1 MPTTAA
7 SPVQSMTSSEPQT
20 DSTAPAADQQ
30 SIDDIVYQLRPGFYG
45 LNVSSLPYWLLG
57 CSAVVAALTL
67 VALLCVC
74 FKRRVLPRTPQA
86 PTGRTTI
93 ALACPSSLGLHNPT
107 DIVVCPSCSGSMHE
121 AAFHLDPTAVTLWNL
136 PLSRSLNPS
145 PHLGAAP
152 APPRVAHAAAGDD
165 VARADGRAL
174 YVHGPHS
181 EKPTM
186 RDSKMT

>member
-1 MPTTAA
+1 MIHRWLLPLLSHAA
-7 SPVQSMTSSEPQT
+7 LRWTGKRASHVTRAL

-45 LNVSSLPYWLLG
+45 LNVSELPYWLLG
-57 CSAVVAALTL
+57 SSAVVATLTL
-67 VALLCVC
+67 VVLLCVC

-93 ALACPSSLGLHNPT
+93 ALACPSSLGLQNPT

-121 AAFHLDPTAVTLWNL
+121 AAFRLDPTAVTLWNL

-145 PHLGAAP
+145 PHLGAAARP
-152 APPRVAHAAAGDD
+152 ALPRVPHASTGDEVAGRRSLHTRS
-165 VARADGRAL
+165 A
-174 YVHGPHS
+174 
-181 EKPTM
+181 
-186 RDSKMT
+186 